1 MFTQRGKHTVL
12 PLKRKKKVKKKEK
25 NNEDMSLGNLVPNEL
40 HNILR

>member
-12 PLKRKKKVKKKEK
+12 PLKRKISEEKEK
-25 NNEDMSLGNLVPNEL
+25 KNESDMSLGNLVPNEL